1 MLIVLIVLFSFT
13 SDHFFSQSNM
23 ITILRQIANTGVLS
37 IGMAFVLIAG
47 GIDLSIGSQAGLNG
61 MITALL
67 MTAAGCPIWLSCL
80 IGIAMNAAIGAAIG
94 TLITITNMPPLIATL
109 GLSYLC
115 TGCAYLS
122 SGGFPV
128 YGLPEGVKVFGQG
141 YIGSV
146 FPVCVLILIII
157 VALGAF
163 VLNKTHLGRQ
173 FYAVGSN
180 PEAARLSGIQV
191 RKIKILSYTISGTLA
206 GIAGLILMSRTNSG
220 QPLNGQGAEMDAL
233 IACVV
238 GGISVAGGEGKAV
251 GIIGGILVMGVLA
264 NGMAV
269 MGLSEYTQELVKGL
283 VLIVVVAV
291 DAFSKTHTF
300 KKKKIAA

>member
-1 MLIVLIVLFSFT
+1 
-13 SDHFFSQSNM
+13 M
-23 ITILRQIANTGVLS
+23 ITILRQIATTGVLA
-37 IGMAFVLIAG
+37 IGMTFVLIAG
-47 GIDLSIGSQAGLNG
+47 GIDLSIGAQAGLNG
-61 MITALL
+61 MVTALL
-67 MTAAGCPIWLSCL
+67 MTAGGCPIWLSCL
-80 IGIAMNAAIGAAIG
+80 IGIVMNGLIGAAIG

-128 YGLPEGVKVFGQG
+128 YGLPEGVKIFGQG
-141 YIGSV
+141 YIADIL
-146 FPVCVLILIII
+146 PVCVLILVIV

-180 PEAARLSGIQV
+180 AEAARLSGVKVKQ
-191 RKIKILSYTISGTLA
+191 IKILSYTISGVLA
-206 GIAGLILMSRTNSG
+206 GIGGLILMSRTNSG

-238 GGISVAGGEGKAV
+238 GGISVAGGEGKAI

-269 MGLSEYTQELVKGL
+269 MGLSEYTQELVKGV
-283 VLIVVVAV
+283 VLIAVVAV
-291 DAFSKTHTF
+291 DAFTKTHNF
-300 KKKKIAA
+300 KKKKVTA